1 MMTKHAPS
9 QHWIELLFDALLA
22 LLIAL
27 AIAAAQPAHA
37 VESTSPKLGD
47 VIFAARGVNLSD
59 PAFFGYDFHGLRSGL
74 RFEHERT
81 TQIE

>member
-37 VESTSPKLGD
+37 VESTSPKLGGCD
-47 VIFAARGVNLSD
+47 LRGPWRKSIGSG
-59 PAFFGYDFHGLRSGL
+59 FLRL
-74 RFEHERT
+74 
-81 TQIE
+81 

>member
-27 AIAAAQPAHA
+27 AIAAAQPVHA
-37 VESTSPKLGD
+37 VESTSLKLGD
-47 VIFAARGVNLSD
+47 VIFAARGVNPSD
-59 PAFFGYDFHGLRSGL
+59 PAFGYDFHGLRSGL